1 MSQTHRPQNV
11 MSLLNSDG
19 KAHPMENGLALSAA
33 VLGLAAVISAIFPGL
48 HLLSSWAGIAGVVVG
63 GYAQFVSQ
71 TTGERFIAVIAL
83 GCAGLGLGLGI
94 AHGGLW
100 GGL

>member
-1 MSQTHRPQNV
+1 MSQTFRPQQV

-19 KAHPMENGLALSAA
+19 KAHPRENGLAVAGL
-33 VLGLAAVISAIFPGL
+33 VLGLVSVVSAIFPAL
-48 HLLSSWAGIAGVVVG
+48 HLLTSWTGVVGIVCCA
-63 GYAQFVSQ
+63 YAQFISQ
-71 TTGERFIAVIAL
+71 TTGERFLAVIGLGCSGLGFAL
-83 GCAGLGLGLGI
+83 GV

>member
-1 MSQTHRPQNV
+1 MSQTYRPHDV

-19 KAHPMENGLALSAA
+19 KAHPRENGLALATA
-33 VLGLAAVISAIFPGL
+33 VLGLLAVITAIFPSL
-48 HLLSSWAGIAGVVVG
+48 HLISSWAGLAGFLTG

-71 TTGERFIAVIAL
+71 TTGERFIAVIGL
-83 GCAGLGLGLGI
+83 GCAGLGLALGI

-100 GGL
+100 GGM

>member
-1 MSQTHRPQNV
+1 MSQTYRPQHV

-19 KAHPMENGLALSAA
+19 KAHPRENGLVLATA
-33 VLGLAAVISAIFPGL
+33 VLGLTAVISAIFPSM
-48 HLLSSWAGIAGVVVG
+48 HLLSSWAGLAGILAG
-63 GYAQFVSQ
+63 GYGQFVSQ
-71 TTGERFIAVIAL
+71 TTGERFVAVIGL
-83 GCAGLGLGLGI
+83 GLAGLGFALGL

>member
-1 MSQTHRPQNV
+1 MSQTFRPQHV

-19 KAHPMENGLALSAA
+19 KSHPRENGLAVAA
-33 VLGLAAVISAIFPGL
+33 LVLGLVAVFSAISPGL
-48 HLLSSWAGIAGVVVG
+48 HLLTSWAGLAGILCG

-71 TTGERFIAVIAL
+71 TTGERFVAIIGL
-83 GCAGLGLGLGI
+83 GCAGLGFALGV